1 MAIAPVN
8 KFINIAVPVAPG
20 TQKIYEVPTGTTSLL
35 LYAQVANVAIGQTY
49 PTVEFFQRRESRSTG
64 NTRDVRVLKG
74 AEIPPNDG
82 VILVD
87 GRMVLEKTPLV
98 LDKIY
103 IRGTQQNVGII
114 TGVNYDEPTGIA
126 TVMCK
131 ALHKL
136 EAGNPLTMGGIY
148 FTCGSAYTPGNA
160 TTYNPTTG
168 LLVLDIGTHSLTV
181 GQKIKIN
188 NGAMKFTCGQD
199 GGSTQHAYPRSS
211 DPAGNATSLTISAV
225 TGTTVTV
232 QVINSPPSTN
242 TTAHSFVADSGVANS
257 VADLAYSGITTN
269 IFPDPQQ
276 SYVVDRIVDNVGT
289 SRTFSTYLG
298 SAKGNVHNYEPAVH
312 KFVRAQPEAL
322 EVISSTGHSGVD
334 VFTAGSGTSYD
345 PNTGVLSVTTT
356 GSNSLQNGDR
366 VKFALNSFTFEC
378 DKDSRATE
386 HQYPR
391 ASDPINGKW
400 LEVSNVN
407 SSSNSF
413 DVTVLNF
420 VPSTNTSN
428 HYWME
433 STANGITKQGTMFN
447 VYDAEYNPT
456 LGEVKLTIGPN
467 NLANNDTV
475 MLVENSLIFTC
486 TMDNHDSEH
495 AYPRDTD
502 PAANA
507 ALGLAVAQSN
517 SSIRINVGSSL
528 SGGFVA
534 PLEMELIASIL
545 ENSNV

>member
-20 TQKIYEVPTGTTSLL
+20 TQKLYEVPTGTTSLL
-35 LYAQVANVAIGQTY
+35 LYAQVSNVAIGQTY

-64 NTRDVRVLKG
+64 NTRDIRVLRDV
-74 AEIPPNDG
+74 EIPPNDA

-87 GRMVLEKTPLV
+87 GRMVLEKTPTV
-98 LDKIY
+98 LDRIY

-114 TGVNYDEPTGIA
+114 TGVYYDEPTGIA
-126 TVMCK
+126 TVMCGG
-131 ALHKL
+131 LHKL
-136 EAGNPLTMGGIY
+136 SNGDPLTMGGIF
-148 FTCGSAYTPGNA
+148 FTCGSAYTPGNS

-181 GQKIKIN
+181 GQTIKIA

-199 GGSTQHAYPRSS
+199 GGTTQHAYPRSS
-211 DPAGNATSLTISAV
+211 DPAGNKTSLSISAV
-225 TGTTVTV
+225 TATTVTV

-242 TTAHSFVADSGVANS
+242 TTAHSFVADSGVVNS
-257 VADLAYSGITTN
+257 VEDQAYSGITTN

-298 SAKGNVHNYEPAVH
+298 GAKGNVHNYKPAQH
-312 KFVRAQPEAL
+312 RFVRAQPEAL
-322 EVISSTGHSGVD
+322 EVISSSGHAGVD
-334 VFTAGSGTSYD
+334 QFTAGSGTSYD
-345 PNTGVLSVTTT
+345 PSTGVLSVTTT
-356 GSNSLQNGDR
+356 GTNSLSNGDR

-378 DKDSRATE
+378 DKDSRATQ
-386 HQYPR
+386 HTYPR

-400 LEVSNVN
+400 LEVSNV
-407 SSSNSF
+407 SGNSF
-413 DVTVLNF
+413 DVQVLNF

-447 VYDAEYNPT
+447 VYDAVYDGS
-456 LGEVKLTIGPN
+456 LGEVTLTIGPN
-467 NLANNDTV
+467 SLANNDTV

-486 TMDNHDSEH
+486 TMDNHDTEH
-495 AYPRDTD
+495 AYPRSTD

-507 ALGLAVAQSN
+507 ALGLGVGQAN
-517 SSIRINVGSSL
+517 SSIRINVGKSY

-534 PLEMELIASIL
+534 PLEMEFTASIL

>member
-1 MAIAPVN
+1 M
-8 KFINIAVPVAPG
+8 
-20 TQKIYEVPTGTTSLL
+20 
-35 LYAQVANVAIGQTY
+35 
-49 PTVEFFQRRESRSTG
+49 
-64 NTRDVRVLKG
+64 
-74 AEIPPNDG
+74 
-82 VILVD
+82 
-87 GRMVLEKTPLV
+87 
-98 LDKIY
+98 
-103 IRGTQQNVGII
+103 
-114 TGVNYDEPTGIA
+114 
-126 TVMCK
+126 
-131 ALHKL
+131 
-136 EAGNPLTMGGIY
+136 
-148 FTCGSAYTPGNA
+148 
-160 TTYNPTTG
+160 
-168 LLVLDIGTHSLTV
+168 
-181 GQKIKIN
+181 
-188 NGAMKFTCGQD
+188 
-199 GGSTQHAYPRSS
+199 
-211 DPAGNATSLTISAV
+211 
-225 TGTTVTV
+225 
-232 QVINSPPSTN
+232 
-242 TTAHSFVADSGVANS
+242 
-257 VADLAYSGITTN
+257 
-269 IFPDPQQ
+269 
-276 SYVVDRIVDNVGT
+276 
-289 SRTFSTYLG
+289 
-298 SAKGNVHNYEPAVH
+298 
-312 KFVRAQPEAL
+312 
-322 EVISSTGHSGVD
+322 
-334 VFTAGSGTSYD
+334 FTAGSGTSYD

-356 GSNSLQNGDR
+356 GSNTLQNGDR

-378 DKDSRATE
+378 DKDSRATQ
-386 HQYPR
+386 HTYPR

-400 LEVSNVN
+400 LEVSNV
-407 SSSNSF
+407 SGNSF

-507 ALGLAVAQSN
+507 ALGLAVAQAN

>member
-20 TQKIYEVPTGTTSLL
+20 TQKLYEVPTGTTSLL
-35 LYAQVANVAIGQTY
+35 LYAQVSNVAIGQTY

-64 NTRDVRVLKG
+64 NTRDIRVLRDV
-74 AEIPPNDG
+74 EIPPNDA
-82 VILVD
+82 VRLVD
-87 GRMVLEKTPLV
+87 GRMVLEKTPTV
-98 LDKIY
+98 LDRIY

-114 TGVNYDEPTGIA
+114 TGVYYDEPTGIA
-126 TVMCK
+126 TVMCGG
-131 ALHKL
+131 LHKL
-136 EAGNPLTMGGIY
+136 SNGDPLTMGGIF
-148 FTCGSAYTPGNA
+148 FTCGSAYTPGNS

-181 GQKIKIN
+181 GQTIKIA

-199 GGSTQHAYPRSS
+199 GGTTQHAYPRAS
-211 DPAGNATSLTISAV
+211 DPAGNKTSLSISAV
-225 TGTTVTV
+225 TATTVTV

-242 TTAHSFVADSGVANS
+242 TTAHSFVADSGVVNS
-257 VADLAYSGITTN
+257 VEDQAYSGITTN

-298 SAKGNVHNYEPAVH
+298 GAKGNVHNYKPAQH
-312 KFVRAQPEAL
+312 RFVRAQPEAL
-322 EVISSTGHSGVD
+322 EVISSSGHAGVD
-334 VFTAGSGTSYD
+334 QFTAGSGTSYD
-345 PNTGVLSVTTT
+345 PSTGVLSVTTT
-356 GSNSLQNGDR
+356 GTNSLSNGDR

-378 DKDSRATE
+378 DKDSRATQ
-386 HQYPR
+386 HTYPR

-400 LEVSNVN
+400 LEVSNV
-407 SSSNSF
+407 SGNSF
-413 DVTVLNF
+413 DVQVLNF

-447 VYDAEYNPT
+447 VYDAVYDGS
-456 LGEVKLTIGPN
+456 LGEVTLTIGPN
-467 NLANNDTV
+467 SLANNDTV

-486 TMDNHDSEH
+486 TMDNHDTEH
-495 AYPRDTD
+495 AYPRSTD

-507 ALGLAVAQSN
+507 ALGLGVGQAN
-517 SSIRINVGSSL
+517 SSIRINVGKSY

-534 PLEMELIASIL
+534 PLEMEFTASIL